1 MWGPRPLLPGSGP
14 GSQGHGALLTPG
26 SEASEEHTGSTT
38 ASGRGLVP
46 AAKTKA
52 GGVCASKGSQR
63 HHLLSVH
70 PHSPC
75 PDQALWFLLLGQAA
89 LPRWPILHPMG
100 AQGPALCPSWALGH
114 LTSSLGLR
122 PHLCA
127 DLPWLL
133 EVPPHHPQAL
143 PYTPHHLSLLHPW
156 APAATQQPSWR
167 ACPVTNGFFLLTSL
181 EATP

>member
-1 MWGPRPLLPGSGP
+1 MWGPRPLLLGSGP

-38 ASGRGLVP
+38 GSGRGLVP

-75 PDQALWFLLLGQAA
+75 PDQALWFLLPGQAA

-133 EVPPHHPQAL
+133 EVPPITLRHCR
-143 PYTPHHLSLLHPW
+143 TPLITSAFSTPG
-156 APAATQQPSWR
+156 PQQPPNDQAGGPARSQTDSSFW
-167 ACPVTNGFFLLTSL
+167 P
-181 EATP
+181 P

>member
-1 MWGPRPLLPGSGP
+1 MEGGWCQQLKPR
-14 GSQGHGALLTPG
+14 
-26 SEASEEHTGSTT
+26 
-38 ASGRGLVP
+38 LV
-46 AAKTKA
+46 
-52 GGVCASKGSQR
+52 GVCTSKGSQR

-75 PDQALWFLLLGQAA
+75 PDQALWFLLPGQAA
-89 LPRWPILHPMG
+89 LPRWPILHLMG

-133 EVPPHHPQAL
+133 EAPPPSPSGTAVHPSSPQPSPPLGPSSHPTTKLEGLPGHKRILPSGLPRSHPLGYSFLFLTCTFQLGGFTCHIPPPGSL
-143 PYTPHHLSLLHPW
+143 PYFHPTS
-156 APAATQQPSWR
+156 AP
-167 ACPVTNGFFLLTSL
+167 
-181 EATP
+181 